1 MNPTKDIHLR
11 SLSRKLKCVQEDF
24 KDVDKLSQE
33 FDKDFQKAWQMALR
47 NVRSKRSQS
56 AFRDLLDEIA
66 NNESHARN
74 KNGLKDDSDD
84 SGEDSK
90 ASTASKSEKDLFRK
104 ITLETHPDRAGI
116 LGIEDER
123 EKDKRKAMFVKAHEA
138 YRKNDLETLLSIA
151 IDLDLSLDDLE
162 IEFEEIV
169 QKVENLTQSIYNKM
183 EAITNSLAWAWGTS
197 SGDIEKRSHLIK
209 MMLQR
214 YGYYDIDDMLV
225 KDIVAQHE
233 ENATRGHAK
242 SRVKRRAG
250 QRPRRIVK

>member
-24 KDVDKLSQE
+24 KDVDNLSQE
-33 FDKDFQKAWQMALR
+33 FDKDFQKAWQMALS
-47 NVRSKRSQS
+47 NIRSKRDQS

-66 NNESHARN
+66 NNESQN
-74 KNGLKDDSDD
+74 KSKNFLQDSPEEDDKTS
-84 SGEDSK
+84 
-90 ASTASKSEKDLFRK
+90 ASSKSEKDLFRK

-116 LGIEDER
+116 LGIEDES

-151 IDLDLSLDDLE
+151 IDLGLSLDDLE

-197 SGDIEKRSHLIK
+197 SGDIEKRAHLIK

-225 KDIVAQHE
+225 NDIVAQHE
-233 ENATRGHAK
+233 ENVARGHTK